1 MNKPKRESV
10 QVKEAPT
17 SERRQ
22 KDEDMAASVIQRES
36 TGDKE
41 SADAQKDI
49 GLHSS
54 TRTSSDTSF
63 QSSSARGVSAI
74 EKHALPREEEEG
86 SQEDD
91 SSRSSNT
98 TENGLFESMGSEEL
112 RKRFQQQKK
121 LKQMGGRG
129 SNDGFDCRMCVVA
142 LCVSIII
149 AGAIAGV
156 VVAMVLSPLQQQQHS
171 VGTDLVTPA
180 PTRAPSTRPPTPSP
194 SESPTYLSAVI
205 PEQTP
210 SNCIATQLPLP
221 DIATVTLYLQV
232 NDNATPAE
240 TEYSASL
247 LQRSYESLWEDR
259 CDKYCRDVTTV
270 NVATSLF
277 VSNVPATVDSTA
289 IEANDEL
296 SDCDQTLKVV
306 YVMEGTYW
314 GCQSADFP
322 GLFVKDESD
331 DASKADNV
339 NIFDN
344 GNSRLLRRRQL
355 RVDGRILSKRRI
367 EEEEE
372 KEEIETEECPCTQ
385 LENPKNGPTT
395 MELLQEIEQYL
406 EALPGVCGIAA
417 IQD

>member
-22 KDEDMAASVIQRES
+22 TDEDMAASVQRES
-36 TGDKE
+36 TRNKE
-41 SADAQKDI
+41 STDAQKDI

-63 QSSSARGVSAI
+63 QSSSARGISVT

-91 SSRSSNT
+91 SSSSSNN

-121 LKQMGGRG
+121 LKQQMGGRG

-171 VGTDLVTPA
+171 VGTDMVTPA

-247 LQRSYESLWEDR
+247 LQRSYQSLWEDR
-259 CDKYCRDVTTV
+259 CDKYCRDVTAV
-270 NVATSLF
+270 NVASSLF

-289 IEANDEL
+289 IEQNDEF
-296 SDCDQTLKVV
+296 SDCDRTLKVV
-306 YVMEGTYW
+306 YAMEGTYW

-331 DASKADNV
+331 DASKADNG

-355 RVDGRILSKRRI
+355 RVDGTILPKRRT
-367 EEEEE
+367 E
-372 KEEIETEECPCTQ
+372 EEIETEECSCT
-385 LENPKNGPTT
+385 P

-406 EALPGVCGIAA
+406 KALPGVCGIAA

>member
-22 KDEDMAASVIQRES
+22 TDEDMAASVQRES
-36 TGDKE
+36 TRNKE
-41 SADAQKDI
+41 STDAQKDI

-63 QSSSARGVSAI
+63 QSSSARGISVT

-91 SSRSSNT
+91 SSSSSNN

-121 LKQMGGRG
+121 LKQQMGGRG

-171 VGTDLVTPA
+171 VGTDMVTPA

-259 CDKYCRDVTTV
+259 CDKYCREVTTV
-270 NVATSLF
+270 NVASSLF
-277 VSNVPATVDSTA
+277 LSNVPATVDSTA
-289 IEANDEL
+289 IEQNDEF

-314 GCQSADFP
+314 GCQSAAFP

-355 RVDGRILSKRRI
+355 RVDGTLATKRRT
-367 EEEEE
+367 EE
-372 KEEIETEECPCTQ
+372 EEIETEECSCTQ
-385 LENPKNGPTT
+385 LENPKNDPTP

-406 EALPGVCGIAA
+406 KALPGVCGIAA